1 MVTWLQD
8 NFAFKKIE
16 EIIHIYKEI
25 LKKAYKLF
33 QSELLVRLMSLEVKR
48 NSRNYKDS
56 RQIGIAFLQ
65 KQLRN
70 SGKDKKTFG

>member
-16 EIIHIYKEI
+16 EIIHIYKKI

-33 QSELLVRLMSLEVKR
+33 QSVYRVASSVNEF
-48 NSRNYKDS
+48 DS
-56 RQIGIAFLQ
+56 EE
-65 KQLRN
+65 K
-70 SGKDKKTFG
+70 

>member
-1 MVTWLQD
+1 MATWLQD

-33 QSELLVRLMSLEVKR
+33 QSV
-48 NSRNYKDS
+48 YKVVS
-56 RQIGIAFLQ
+56 SANEFCSEE
-65 KQLRN
+65 K
-70 SGKDKKTFG
+70 